1 MSKIARHWQMAE
13 DGRITCTLCPR
24 LCSLRE
30 GQRGMCFVRRR
41 EGEALVLDT
50 YGRSSGFCID
60 PIEKKPL
67 NHFYPGTPVLS
78 FGTAGCNLACKF
90 CQNHDISKARDT
102 DRLAQEASP
111 ALIASCAR
119 NAGCVSVAYTYNDP
133 VIFLEYAVDIAAE
146 CRARGVR
153 NVAVTAGYLSK
164 AARPEFFGA
173 MEAANIDLKG
183 FTDRFYRKL
192 TGAEI
197 RPVLDS
203 IVYAVHESPCWVEL
217 TTLLIPGENDSAAEI
232 RALAHWVMTECGP
245 DVPVHFTAFTP
256 HFRMMDKPKT
266 SIDSVLRA
274 REIAKEVGLHHVY
287 VGNVNHE
294 AAQSSY
300 CSGCG
305 TRVIGRNWHELSHW
319 GLDGQGHC
327 LGCGTRMP
335 GRFDGPRGT
344 WGRQRRP
351 VRLVER
357 A

>member
-1 MSKIARHWQMAE
+1 
-13 DGRITCTLCPR
+13 
-24 LCSLRE
+24 
-30 GQRGMCFVRRR
+30 
-41 EGEALVLDT
+41 
-50 YGRSSGFCID
+50 
-60 PIEKKPL
+60 
-67 NHFYPGTPVLS
+67 
-78 FGTAGCNLACKF
+78 
-90 CQNHDISKARDT
+90 
-102 DRLAQEASP
+102 
-111 ALIASCAR
+111 
-119 NAGCVSVAYTYNDP
+119 
-133 VIFLEYAVDIAAE
+133 VIFLEYAVDIAAQ

-153 NVAVTAGYLSK
+153 NVAVTAGYLSP

-203 IVYAVHESPCWVEL
+203 IVYAVHQSPCWVEL

-232 RALAHWVMTECGP
+232 RAMAGWVLAECGP

-266 SIDSVLRA
+266 SFDSVLRA

-335 GRFDGPRGT
+335 GRFDGPPGT
-344 WGRQRRP
+344 WGRKRRP
-351 VRLVER
+351 VKLVER